1 MAPRKPTATTRA
13 HKGATSKRTRD
24 RDAGVLEG
32 RSKRQKT
39 SAAAERLIQTQAQAH
54 TANAVPRVSHR
65 SQTAAAGQR
74 ATKALPILSQR
85 PTQPLTVYVLGAN
98 SGGELG
104 LGPSVKSGTIGRPR
118 VNPYLS
124 ESGVV
129 QISLGAM
136 HGVALTRDN
145 KILTWGVNDHG
156 ALGRDTAW
164 EEKLVD
170 ADADDSDSDDGGDL
184 NPNESTPTPVDMGAV
199 PPDTVFTQ
207 VAATDNATFALTST
221 GHVYGWGS
229 FRVGHGFHFEG

>member
-1 MAPRKPTATTRA
+1 MAPRKPTAATRA
-13 HKGATSKRTRD
+13 HKGASSKRTRE
-24 RDAGVLEG
+24 RDAAGPEG

-39 SAAAERLIQTQAQAH
+39 SAAAERLIQAQAQ

-74 ATKALPILSQR
+74 AASALPVLSQR
-85 PTQPLTVYVLGAN
+85 PTKPLTVYVLGAN

-104 LGPSVKSGTIGRPR
+104 LGPSVKSGTIGKPR

-136 HGVALTRDN
+136 HGVALTHDN

-156 ALGRDTAW
+156 ALGRDTTW

-170 ADADDSDSDDGGDL
+170 MDGDDSDSDDGGDL
-184 NPNESTPTPVDMGAV
+184 NPKESTPTPVDMSAV
-199 PPDTVFTQ
+199 PSDTVFTQ
-207 VAATDNATFALTST
+207 VAATDNATFALTNT
-221 GHVYGWGS
+221 GRVYGWGS
-229 FRVGHGFHFEG
+229 FRVGHQFSS